1 MATKSKGKNA
11 GISRKLLTAPL
22 IVAGLLL
29 LFGLFSHFTLSGF
42 REGVDRLLSDSIA
55 QERMAMEEESVL
67 NATHAI
73 VYRSL
78 AMLDL
83 GSRTSEAAANE
94 MMSKQLTAM
103 TELKQGLQAEG
114 SDTSLKLLKQFET
127 YETSIKDAFDAAI
140 SDKNL
145 GVLMLQ
151 QADTEYDQLIA
162 ELQRLS
168 TAARLQS
175 MKDQTELAEQ
185 MSFMQLVQVLVL
197 LAVILL
203 GPVRSVLTG
212 RQIAGA
218 LTRMVKEVQSVE
230 RDCDFSRRLRVDS
243 ADELGQAAE
252 SINALMS
259 AIESGVREVNDAVDG
274 LAQGDF
280 SRVVQS
286 ELRGDLGTMKE
297 AVNSSVGQIRE
308 TVSALNAMM
317 EALQAGNFSAQTTGS
332 ASGEYQ
338 RALDQAAE
346 AMTALRS
353 MLGEVG
359 SVMNKVAQGDLTG
372 RVRAEGRGDLAVL
385 KDNINRSLEALS
397 GAMQTV
403 NANTRQVAA
412 ASNETSS
419 AIGQISDGA
428 QNQTLAISQV
438 ATAVRQTSASVA
450 DVSRNTEVASQR
462 SRDSVTII
470 RDGMAKME
478 RMVEVVSSIA
488 ANSEKINKITE
499 VIEKIANK
507 TNLLSLNAAIE
518 AARAGEHGKGFAVV
532 ADEVGKLAVNS
543 AESSQE
549 IAQLVQQAVAETN
562 KAVEAVREVSADMA
576 KIEHGSQETDAM
588 LQRISAALEQ
598 QSSAVEE
605 INANLSSL
613 DKIARSNAAAAE
625 QITATVMELS
635 KIADATR
642 QEVERFRA

>member
-1 MATKSKGKNA
+1 MFKNLSVSVRLAILVAILALTSIIIGASGLRGMTQAISTFQFVNDEHLVHLRDLKIIADMYAVNIVDTAHKVRNKNISWEEGRKNLAMARKTIKERWDAHPPEEAVGEEKALVERINKMLDGVNKEVDVLEQILAAENAEQLIQFTVERLYPAIDPISEQFGEYIDIQLREADKEFKGAEATESFNA
-11 GISRKLLTAPL
+11 Y
-22 IVAGLLL
+22 
-29 LFGLFSHFTLSGF
+29 FTLA
-42 REGVDRLLSDSIA
+42 LI
-55 QERMAMEEESVL
+55 
-67 NATHAI
+67 
-73 VYRSL
+73 
-78 AMLDL
+78 L
-83 GSRTSEAAANE
+83 G
-94 MMSKQLTAM
+94 
-103 TELKQGLQAEG
+103 G
-114 SDTSLKLLKQFET
+114 
-127 YETSIKDAFDAAI
+127 
-140 SDKNL
+140 
-145 GVLMLQ
+145 
-151 QADTEYDQLIA
+151 
-162 ELQRLS
+162 
-168 TAARLQS
+168 
-175 MKDQTELAEQ
+175 
-185 MSFMQLVQVLVL
+185 
-197 LAVILL
+197 LAVSALFA
-203 GPVRSVLTG
+203 VSVMRS
-212 RQIAGA
+212 I
-218 LTRMVKEVQSVE
+218 TRPLSEVQSVASQIE
-230 RDCDFSRRLRVDS
+230 RTGDFSLRIRVDS
-243 ADELGQAAE
+243 SDEVGKTAKVLNRMLEAQQAA
-252 SINALMS
+252 
-259 AIESGVREVNDAVDG
+259 VTEVNGVVSA
-274 LAQGDF
+274 LAAGDF
-280 SRVVQS
+280 QRRIQAD
-286 ELRGDLGTMKE
+286 LKGDLGTMKS
-297 AVNSSVGQIRE
+297 AVNDSVE
-308 TVSALNAMM
+308 TLEATMAGLNRIMRALQDGDFSARSNVSAR
-317 EALQAGNFSAQTTGS
+317 
-332 ASGEYQ
+332 GEY
-338 RALDQAAE
+338 RKALDQVSAAM
-346 AMTALRS
+346 AMLQS

-359 SVMNKVAQGDLTG
+359 SVMNQVAQGDLTG
-372 RVRAEGRGDLAVL
+372 RVRAEGRGDLAAL

-625 QITATVMELS
+625 QITATVIELS

-642 QEVERFRA
+642 QEVQRFQI

>member
-1 MATKSKGKNA
+1 MFKNLSVSMRLS
-11 GISRKLLTAPL
+11 IL
-22 IVAGLLL
+22 VGLLS
-29 LFGLFSHFTLSGF
+29 LFAVLIGASGLRGMTNAIDTFKFVNEEHLVHLRDLKIISDMYAVNIVDTAHKIRNKNISWE
-42 REGVDRLLSDSIA
+42 EGRKNLALARKTIKERWEAHPPEEAIGEEKALVDRIGKRLVETDRELDALEKILA
-55 QERMAMEEESVL
+55 VES
-67 NATHAI
+67 
-73 VYRSL
+73 
-78 AMLDL
+78 MD
-83 GSRTSEAAANE
+83 
-94 MMSKQLTAM
+94 QLTAFIL
-103 TELKQGLQAEG
+103 ERLYPAIDPVSDQLAEYIDVQLRESKKEFLQAEATEQFNVMVTVILILG
-114 SDTSLKLLKQFET
+114 SLGVGSIVAFSVVRSIARPLAEVQAVAAAVEANGDFSQRIRVNSTDEVGKTAKAINRLLEAQQ
-127 YETSIKDAFDAAI
+127 AAI
-140 SDKNL
+140 S
-145 GVLMLQ
+145 
-151 QADTEYDQLIA
+151 
-162 ELQRLS
+162 
-168 TAARLQS
+168 
-175 MKDQTELAEQ
+175 
-185 MSFMQLVQVLVL
+185 
-197 LAVILL
+197 
-203 GPVRSVLTG
+203 
-212 RQIAGA
+212 
-218 LTRMVKEVQSVE
+218 
-230 RDCDFSRRLRVDS
+230 
-243 ADELGQAAE
+243 
-252 SINALMS
+252 
-259 AIESGVREVNDAVDG
+259 EVNRVVEA
-274 LAQGDF
+274 LAAGDF
-280 SRVVQS
+280 QRKIKAD
-286 ELRGDLGTMKE
+286 LRGDLGAMKT
-297 AVNSSVGQIRE
+297 AVNESVE
-308 TVSALNAMM
+308 TLEATMNGMNRIM
-317 EALQAGNFSAQTTGS
+317 KALQDGDFSARSNIT
-332 ASGEYQ
+332 ARGEYKK
-338 RALDQAAE
+338 ALDQVSAAME
-346 AMTALRS
+346 GLQS

-359 SVMNKVAQGDLTG
+359 SLMNKVAQGDLSG
-372 RVRAEGRGDLAVL
+372 RIRAEGQGDLAVL
-385 KDNINRSLEALS
+385 KDNINRSLESLS
-397 GAMQTV
+397 KAMLAI

-438 ATAVRQTSASVA
+438 ASAVRQTSASVA

-470 RDGMAKME
+470 RDGMHKME

-576 KIEHGSQETDAM
+576 KIEHGSRETDAM

-625 QITATVMELS
+625 QITATVIELS

-642 QEVERFRA
+642 QEVQRFQT